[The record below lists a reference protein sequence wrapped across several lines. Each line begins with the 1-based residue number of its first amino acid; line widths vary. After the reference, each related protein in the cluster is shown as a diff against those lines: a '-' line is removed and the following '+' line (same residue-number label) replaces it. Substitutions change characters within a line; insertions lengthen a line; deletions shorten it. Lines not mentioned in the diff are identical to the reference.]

1 MDFPLHRPELSH
13 IIVHHTSFAQRPIMN
28 HNESYMNSE
37 IVCETFVQ
45 MMMVFYAALLLP
57 AIPSAA
63 TTPNT

>member
-37 IVCETFVQ
+37 IVCVTFVQ
-45 MMMVFYAALLLP
+45 MMVFYAALLLP